1 MYAAL
6 DIAKY
11 VVTKCKRD
19 GKPISNLQLQKILYY
34 IQRDYLQSGSMAFQ
48 DSIEAWRFGPVVPKV
63 YYYFCGAGSM
73 PLIPLVEFDGNTI
86 SAYDKMRI
94 DGIVEEK
101 RKLSAW
107 SMVSETHREGGAWD
121 ITYQNGKGYR
131 SVIDRNLIRKVG

>member
-34 IQRDYLQSGSMAFQ
+34 IQRDYLRSGSIAFQ

-73 PLIPLVEFDGNTI
+73 PLIPLVEFEGSTI
-86 SAYDKMRI
+86 SDYDKMRI
-94 DGIVEEK
+94 DRIVEEK

-107 SMVSETHREGGAWD
+107 SMVYETHREGGAWD

-131 SVIDRNLIRKVG
+131 RVIDINLIRTVG